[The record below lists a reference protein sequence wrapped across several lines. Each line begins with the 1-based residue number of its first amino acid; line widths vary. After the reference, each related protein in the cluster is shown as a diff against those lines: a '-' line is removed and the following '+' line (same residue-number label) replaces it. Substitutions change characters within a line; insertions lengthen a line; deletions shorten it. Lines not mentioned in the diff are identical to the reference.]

1 MIIDICNE
9 CTNYNGKFFCQFD
22 KNICE
27 DCLKLNKYTLYKR
40 IYVMKKYLL
49 SDDEFY
55 SLPVIYKKAGW
66 QPIKYITRH
75 ELINYLCEKYNII
88 NKNDYIQNNL
98 NIDDYMIQVKN
109 DIRKN
114 KLKIKKE
121 NKLNNI

>member
-1 MIIDICNE
+1 MTVNICNE

-27 DCLKLNKYTLYKR
+27 SCLKLNKYTLYKR
-40 IYVMKKYLL
+40 LYVMKKYLL

-66 QPIKYITRH
+66 QPIKYITRLD
-75 ELINYLCEKYNII
+75 LINFLCDKYSIP
-88 NKNDYIQNNL
+88 NKDDYIQNNL
-98 NIDDYMIQVKN
+98 NIDDYMIQVKK
-109 DIRKN
+109 IIKEN

>member
-1 MIIDICNE
+1 MPVDICNE
-9 CTNYNGKFFCQFD
+9 CNNYNGKFFCQFN

-27 DCLKLNKYTLYKR
+27 ECLQLNKYVLYKR

-66 QPIKYITRH
+66 QPIKYITRLD
-75 ELINYLCEKYNII
+75 LINYLCEKYSIQ
-88 NKNDYIQNNL
+88 NKDDYIQNNL

-109 DIRKN
+109 IIRKT
-114 KLKIKKE
+114 KKQ
-121 NKLNNI
+121 NKLNNL